1 MFVRQMPCAEARCA
15 TSAGWLP
22 DGGSNFAAYIAANT
36 PSHVINAA
44 MASVQ
49 ARRVGVIG
57 TAMAILRHAD
67 AVRDA
72 VLDDAARVI
81 CSLLGASRG
90 RCASADQPSAA
101 HRGLRGGSM

>member
-1 MFVRQMPCAEARCA
+1 
-15 TSAGWLP
+15 
-22 DGGSNFAAYIAANT
+22 
-36 PSHVINAA
+36 

-81 CSLLGASRG
+81 AVCSGPAAVGAQVRSNLSLLIVVCEAVQCEIPVSTFALHHFSEPGVLFCCHVFGRNG
-90 RCASADQPSAA
+90 RCNMAPSMY
-101 HRGLRGGSM
+101 G